1 MPNKLRLNWP
11 ETEPGSEL
19 SRYAQALE
27 QRLDELGVSL
37 APATDADAIDGA
49 ARQPPQAFAG
59 ESLFR
64 NAGSALDCRP
74 DPSGLTFFAFAA
86 ALDADETSCLIAL
99 HTHLAA
105 LAPYRVQL
113 VVVAPGLAALETCRP
128 VLAEAGIA
136 CCSVLDTN
144 FARQLLAADAALV
157 SGLWPQ
163 QNLLAAVFAG
173 VPALVQLP
181 ATCDAPSP
189 DESGSYNA
197 PDTPS
202 PDESGAYNAP
212 DAPSPDE
219 SGAYNAP
226 DTPSPDESG
235 AYNAPDAPSPDES
248 GAYNAPDA
256 PSPDE
261 SGSYNAPDAPS
272 PDESGAYNAPDTPS
286 PDESGVGIAPD
297 PASTCRSPIH
307 RAMRTPQDHPIAG
320 QSLGLAAQGASPR
333 QLAGLLL
340 LLATEPGV
348 RRKVLDAQDALR
360 RAHQPAAQRQAIAA
374 WLARLDIEIP
384 APPAATGNAGP
395 TPERPMLR
403 IEGVFDS
410 SYSLAIVNRQLAM
423 ALQDLGENA
432 ALYTYEQGDNPQP
445 AWHNVEDPE
454 RIKAMWLSGNQ
465 PQPPAVS
472 LRNAWP
478 PIVRDMRGRRRVL
491 ASYAWEETA
500 YPPAFAA
507 DFNHT
512 LDLITVVSQQ
522 TADFLRDAG
531 VSTPIAVV
539 GNGIDHLVDL
549 PNEPLPRPL
558 PAARYRF
565 LHISSCFPRKGADVL
580 LKAYGDAFTGRD
592 DVALII
598 KTFPNPHNDVRAQL
612 ERLRQENPGYPRVD
626 IIEEDWTPGQIASLY
641 RQCHAL
647 VAPSRGEGFGLPIAE
662 AMIYGLPVIVT
673 GWGGHRDFC
682 HADNCWLIDYTLQPA
697 QTHLGLDDSLWA
709 EPDRQHL
716 AAILQDVHALQG
728 DSRRPA
734 STDKTARARQE
745 VLARYTWRKV
755 AERTRLALHAIDAQ
769 PGLAPGLRIGWV
781 STWGSRCGIAAYSQ
795 HLVSGFIN
803 DDLHIFAPSG
813 EITEADDPPRLTRNW
828 AMHGA
833 RLDQLIADAAA
844 RKLDALVIQF
854 NWEFFSLDALA
865 DLLNA
870 MQAAGTKVY
879 IDFHNTRSA
888 PPGFTA
894 AAIRTALAS
903 AERLLVHTLDD
914 LQRLQR
920 MGYTGNLM
928 RFPLA
933 VYPVQPPT
941 DAVLQGRRQRLGLQ
955 GRQVIASYG
964 FLMPHKGLM
973 QLVEAM
979 PALLAARPQL
989 HLLMVN
995 ALYSPERSKKEH
1007 HSLIQRIKALGIAD
1021 RVTLQTDFLP
1031 EEESL
1036 ALLKLAD
1043 LVIFPYQQSEESSS
1057 AAVRMALVAGCPVAV
1072 TPLPIFHDV
1081 AAAVSTLPGI
1091 DPASIAS
1098 GITQLLAGFDQPGNR
1113 AAAIARG
1120 AKFAASRD
1128 AGLLSRRLRGLIAGG
1143 RNDLP
1148 TDLSA

>member
-136 CCSVLDTN
+136 CCSALDTR

-189 DESGSYNA
+189 DESGAYNA
-197 PDTPS
+197 PDT
-202 PDESGAYNAP
+202 
-212 DAPSPDE
+212 PSPDE

-235 AYNAPDAPSPDES
+235 A
-248 GAYNAPDA
+248 
-256 PSPDE
+256 
-261 SGSYNAPDAPS
+261 
-272 PDESGAYNAPDTPS
+272 
-286 PDESGVGIAPD
+286 GIAPD

-755 AERTRLALHAIDAQ
+755 AERTRLALHAIDAR

-894 AAIRTALAS
+894 AAAIRTALAS

-920 MGYTGNLM
+920 MGYTDNLM

-941 DAVLQGRRQRLGLQ
+941 DAMLQGRRQRLGLQ

-1057 AAVRMALVAGCPVAV
+1057 AAVRMALAAGCPVAV

>member
-136 CCSVLDTN
+136 CCSALDTR

-202 PDESGAYNAP
+202 PDESGA
-212 DAPSPDE
+212 
-219 SGAYNAP
+219 
-226 DTPSPDESG
+226 
-235 AYNAPDAPSPDES
+235 
-248 GAYNAPDA
+248 
-256 PSPDE
+256 
-261 SGSYNAPDAPS
+261 
-272 PDESGAYNAPDTPS
+272 
-286 PDESGVGIAPD
+286 GIAPD

-941 DAVLQGRRQRLGLQ
+941 DAMLQGRRQRLGLQ

>member
-136 CCSVLDTN
+136 CCSALDTR

-181 ATCDAPSP
+181 ATCD
-189 DESGSYNA
+189 
-197 PDTPS
+197 T
-202 PDESGAYNAP
+202 
-212 DAPSPDE
+212 
-219 SGAYNAP
+219 
-226 DTPSPDESG
+226 
-235 AYNAPDAPSPDES
+235 
-248 GAYNAPDA
+248 

-272 PDESGAYNAPDTPS
+272 PDESGA
-286 PDESGVGIAPD
+286 GIAPD

-755 AERTRLALHAIDAQ
+755 AERTRLALHAIDAR

-941 DAVLQGRRQRLGLQ
+941 DAMLQGRRQRLGLQ

>member
-1 MPNKLRLNWP
+1 MPKKLRLNWP
-11 ETEPGSEL
+11 KTEPGSEL

-49 ARQPPQAFAG
+49 ARQPPQVFTG
-59 ESLFR
+59 ENLFSQ
-64 NAGSALDCRP
+64 AGSALDCRA
-74 DPSGLTFFAFAA
+74 DPSGLSFFVFAA
-86 ALDADETSCLIAL
+86 ALDADETGCLITM
-99 HTHLAA
+99 HTHLVA

-113 VVVAPGLAALETCRP
+113 VVVAPDLAALETCRP

-136 CCSVLDTN
+136 CCSVRDTN

-181 ATCDAPSP
+181 AACHTPSP
-189 DESGSYNA
+189 DESGSYTA
-197 PDTPS
+197 PNTTCRSPMHRAITPT
-202 PDESGAYNAP
+202 PTAP
-212 DAPSPDE
+212 
-219 SGAYNAP
+219 
-226 DTPSPDESG
+226 
-235 AYNAPDAPSPDES
+235 
-248 GAYNAPDA
+248 
-256 PSPDE
+256 
-261 SGSYNAPDAPS
+261 
-272 PDESGAYNAPDTPS
+272 
-286 PDESGVGIAPD
+286 
-297 PASTCRSPIH
+297 STCRSPIH
-307 RAMRTPQDHPIAG
+307 RAMRTPPDHPIAE
-320 QSLGLAAQGASPR
+320 QNLGLAAQGASPQ

-348 RRKVLDAQDALR
+348 RRKVLDAQHALR
-360 RAHQPAAQRQAIAA
+360 SLYTPAAQRQALAA
-374 WLARLDIEIP
+374 WLAGLDIDATMGDTP
-384 APPAATGNAGP
+384 SAAAD
-395 TPERPMLR
+395 RPMLR

-423 ALQDLGENA
+423 ALQDLGENV

-454 RIKAMWLSGNQ
+454 RIKAMWISGNQ

-478 PIVRDMRGRRRVL
+478 PVVRDMRGRRRVL

-500 YPPAFAA
+500 FPPAFATG
-507 DFNHT
+507 FNYT
-512 LDLITVVSQQ
+512 LDLITVVSTQ
-522 TADFLRDAG
+522 TARFLRDAG

-558 PAARYRF
+558 PAARFRF

-612 ERLRQENPGYPRVD
+612 ARLRQENPGFPRVD

-682 HADNCWLIDYTLQPA
+682 HADNCWLIDYTLQPT
-697 QTHLGLDDSLWA
+697 QTHLELDDSLWA

-716 AAILQDVHALQG
+716 AAILQDVRALQG
-728 DSRRPA
+728 ASRRPA
-734 STDKTARARQE
+734 SADKTARARQE

-755 AERTRLALHAIDAQ
+755 AERTRQALKALDAL

-795 HLVSGFIN
+795 HLISGFIN

-813 EITEADDPPRLTRNW
+813 EITETDDPPQLTRNW
-828 AMHGA
+828 AMQSA

-844 RKLDALVIQF
+844 RRLDALVIQF

-865 DLLNA
+865 GLLNA
-870 MQAAGTKVY
+870 MQAAGIKVY

-888 PPGFTA
+888 PPEFAT
-894 AAIRTALAS
+894 AAIRAALAS

-928 RFPLA
+928 LFPLA

-941 DAVLQGRRQRLGLQ
+941 AAVLQGRRQRLGLQ
-955 GRQVIASYG
+955 GRQIIASYG

-973 QLVEAM
+973 QLIDAM

-1007 HSLIQRIKALGIAD
+1007 HSLIQRIKTLGLTPH
-1021 RVTLQTDFLP
+1021 VTLQTDFLP

-1043 LVIFPYQQSEESSS
+1043 LVVFPYQQSEESSS
-1057 AAVRMALVAGCPVAV
+1057 AAVRMALAAGCPVAV
-1072 TPLPIFHDV
+1072 TPQPIFHDA
-1081 AAAVSTLPGI
+1081 AAAVAVLPGA

-1113 AAAIARG
+1113 AAASAR
-1120 AKFAASRD
+1120 ATKFAASRD
-1128 AGLLSRRLRGLIAGG
+1128 AGLLSRRLRGLIAGR

-1148 TDLSA
+1148 TDLDT